1 MSSFDER
8 KKGFEGKFV
17 HDEETLFKI
26 NAKRNKLLGE
36 WVADR
41 LKKTDKDKEDYILE
55 VIKSDM
61 AEPGDEDVF
70 RKVKKDLSE
79 GSFDNIDEEIRN
91 KMNEFMEVA
100 KNLYFIKSVP
110 PAPCLELGY
119 PHKQRAT
126 GITDN

>member
-1 MSSFDER
+1 MSTFEDR
-8 KKGFEGKFV
+8 KKGFEGKFA

-36 WVADR
+36 WVVDK

-61 AEPGDEDVF
+61 AEPGDEGVF
-70 RKVKKDLSE
+70 RKVKNDLSQS
-79 GSFDNIDEEIRN
+79 GFDNIDEEIRN

-100 KNLYFIKSVP
+100 KKTVS
-110 PAPCLELGY
+110 
-119 PHKQRAT
+119 
-126 GITDN
+126 

>member
-1 MSSFDER
+1 MSSFDDR
-8 KKGFEGKFV
+8 KKGFESKFV

-36 WVADR
+36 WIADR

-70 RKVKKDLSE
+70 RKVKNDLSQ
-79 GSFDNIDEEIRN
+79 GGFNNIDEEIRN
-91 KMNEFMEVA
+91 KMDEFMEVA
-100 KNLYFIKSVP
+100 KKAVS
-110 PAPCLELGY
+110 
-119 PHKQRAT
+119 
-126 GITDN
+126 